1 MVREN
6 HQESNKI
13 KENVIKTVAISI
25 KKSLTIVLKSI
36 RVVKTTTIVTI
47 ARSIPRTPDITV
59 PIFNV

>member
-25 KKSLTIVLKSI
+25 KKILTIVLKSI

-47 ARSIPRTPDITV
+47 AKSIPRTPDITV